1 MSALPHILVVD
12 HDATITR
19 ILRDNLADRAN
30 ITTVTTIAEAEL
42 AMIRQPADI
51 MICRDDMPDE
61 TGLMFLTRYR
71 ETLPWQKRILICPEL
86 DSDLALTL
94 INETNVFRCLTFP
107 CEPGLLVQAVE
118 VAMHDSIMLRRLV
131 ASRDENRELKQQLA
145 AKERTTSTSFISSIR
160 AVPRLLT
167 IAALTFGAIFA
178 LGVVTLL
185 ALYLLKSL
193 LGIDLFPHAHLNDA
207 LPS

>member
-1 MSALPHILVVD
+1 MSDLPNILVVD
-12 HDATITR
+12 HDASITR
-19 ILRDNLADRAN
+19 IIRDNLTGRAN
-30 ITTVTTIAEAEL
+30 LSAVTSFAEAEL

-51 MICRDDMPDE
+51 MICRDDMPGE

-71 ETLPWQKRILICPEL
+71 ETLPWQKRILICPQL

-107 CEPGLLVQAVE
+107 CESALLVQAVE

-131 ASRDENRELKQQLA
+131 ASRDENRDLKQKLA
-145 AKERTTSTSFISSIR
+145 AKERTTMPTFITSLR

-167 IAALTFGAIFA
+167 IAALTFGAIFT

-193 LGIDLFPHAHLNDA
+193 LGIDLFPHAHLSDA
-207 LPS
+207 LPN